1 MCLKIIVVIQSLQI
15 VIWDISA
22 YEEQF
27 MSNKGPSLGDN
38 KGPAANLVK
47 EVLLL

>member
-1 MCLKIIVVIQSLQI
+1 
-15 VIWDISA
+15 
-22 YEEQF
+22 

-47 EVLLL
+47 KIFCTFDLKSCLLYRRYLKLIQNWIMLP

>member
-1 MCLKIIVVIQSLQI
+1 MLWKLYCYILIVINVLQI

-27 MSNKGPSLGDN
+27 MSNKGPSLSDN
-38 KGPAANLVK
+38 KGPAANLV
-47 EVLLL
+47 